1 MQLYLVDG
9 ARLRDL
15 REQTGL
21 SQEELSLMIGQSD
34 TWAEEMERES
44 RVHVLEIIVQKLTRI
59 FGVEISDL
67 STFPDPPAPT
77 VLEEPVLDVE
87 KLRALR
93 EETSLS
99 QEQLD
104 EVAELG
110 PGSIARAESVDAAS
124 EEIQASVDTIW
135 KLAMAL
141 NVSPTILTKM
151 RGDLHQIEP
160 RRPGDS

>member
-9 ARLRDL
+9 ARLREL

-21 SQEELSLMIGQSD
+21 SQVELSLMIGQSD

-67 STFPDPPAPT
+67 STFPDPPLPT
-77 VLEEPVLDVE
+77 VLEEPGLDVE
-87 KLRALR
+87 KLRALK
-93 EETSLS
+93 EASLS

-104 EVAELG
+104 ELAELE
-110 PGSIARAESVDAAS
+110 PGSIARAESVDPAA
-124 EEIQASVDTIW
+124 EEIHASVDTIW

-141 NVSPTILTKM
+141 KVSPTILTKT

-160 RRPGDS
+160 RRPVDS

>member
-9 ARLRDL
+9 ARLREL

-34 TWAEEMERES
+34 TWAEEME
-44 RVHVLEIIVQKLTRI
+44 KLTRI

-67 STFPDPPAPT
+67 STFPDPPVPT

-104 EVAELG
+104 ELAELE
-110 PGSIARAESVDAAS
+110 PGSIARAESVDPAS

-141 NVSPTILTKM
+141 EVSPTILTKM

>member
-9 ARLRDL
+9 ARLREL

-21 SQEELSLMIGQSD
+21 SQLELSLMIGQSD

-67 STFPDPPAPT
+67 STFPAPPVPT
-77 VLEEPVLDVE
+77 VLEEPGLDVE
-87 KLRALR
+87 RLRALR
-93 EETSLS
+93 EEASLS
-99 QEQLD
+99 REQLD
-104 EVAELG
+104 ELAELE
-110 PGSIARAESVDAAS
+110 PGSIARAESVDPATEA
-124 EEIQASVDTIW
+124 IHASVDTIW
-135 KLAMAL
+135 KLAIAL
-141 NVSPTILTKM
+141 KVSPTILTKM

-160 RRPGDS
+160 RRPVDS

>member
-9 ARLRDL
+9 ARLREL
-15 REQTGL
+15 REQAGL
-21 SQEELSLMIGQSD
+21 SQEELSLMIGQSG
-34 TWAEEMERES
+34 TWAEEMEREI
-44 RVHVLEIIVQKLTRI
+44 RVHVLEIIAQKLTMI

-67 STFPDPPAPT
+67 STFPDPPVPT

-93 EETSLS
+93 EEAALS

-104 EVAELG
+104 ELAELE
-110 PGSIARAESVDAAS
+110 PGSIARVESVDPAS
-124 EEIQASVDTIW
+124 EEIHASVDTIW
-135 KLAMAL
+135 RLAMAL
-141 NVSPTILTKM
+141 KVSPTILTKM

>member
-9 ARLRDL
+9 ARLREL
-15 REQTGL
+15 REQAGL
-21 SQEELSLMIGQSD
+21 SQEELSLMIGQSE

-44 RVHVLEIIVQKLTRI
+44 RVHVLEILVQKLTRV

-67 STFPDPPAPT
+67 STFPDPPVPA

-93 EETSLS
+93 EESSLS
-99 QEQLD
+99 PEELED
-104 EVAELG
+104 LAELE
-110 PGSIARAESVDAAS
+110 PGSIARAESVDPAT
-124 EEIQASVDTIW
+124 EQIQASVDTIW

-141 NVSPTILTKM
+141 KVSPTILTKM

>member
-9 ARLRDL
+9 ARLREL
-15 REQTGL
+15 REQAGL
-21 SQEELSLMIGQSD
+21 SQEELSLMIGQSG
-34 TWAEEMERES
+34 TWAEEMEREG

-67 STFPDPPAPT
+67 STFPDPPVPT
-77 VLEEPVLDVE
+77 VLEEPGLDVE
-87 KLRALR
+87 KLRAL
-93 EETSLS
+93 EASIS

-104 EVAELG
+104 ELAELE
-110 PGSIARAESVDAAS
+110 PGSIARAESVDPAS
-124 EEIQASVDTIW
+124 EEIHASVDTIW

-151 RGDLHQIEP
+151 RRDLHQIET
-160 RRPGDS
+160 RRPLDS

>member
-9 ARLRDL
+9 ARLREL

-34 TWAEEMERES
+34 TWAEEMES

-104 EVAELG
+104 ELAELE

>member
-15 REQTGL
+15 REQAGL
-21 SQEELSLMIGQSD
+21 SQEELSLMIGQSE

-44 RVHVLEIIVQKLTRI
+44 RVHVLEILVQKLTRV

-67 STFPDPPAPT
+67 STFPDPPVPA

-93 EETSLS
+93 EESSLS
-99 QEQLD
+99 PEELD
-104 EVAELG
+104 DLAELE
-110 PGSIARAESVDAAS
+110 PGSIARAESVDPAT
-124 EEIQASVDTIW
+124 EQIQASVDTIW

-141 NVSPTILTKM
+141 KVSPTILTRM
-151 RGDLHQIEP
+151 RGDLHRIEP
-160 RRPGDS
+160 RSPGDS

>member
-9 ARLRDL
+9 ARLREL
-15 REQTGL
+15 REQAGL
-21 SQEELSLMIGQSD
+21 SQEELSLMIGQSR

-44 RVHVLEIIVQKLTRI
+44 RVHVLEILVQKLTQI
-59 FGVEISDL
+59 FGVGISDL
-67 STFPDPPAPT
+67 STYPDPPVPT

-93 EETSLS
+93 EEASLS

-104 EVAELG
+104 ELAELE
-110 PGSIARAESVDAAS
+110 PGSIARAESVDSAS
-124 EEIQASVDTIW
+124 EEIHASVDTIW

-141 NVSPTILTKM
+141 KVSPTILTRM
-151 RGDLHQIEP
+151 RGDLHHIEP